1 MILNPGDR
9 CLVCRHRGDDRIT
22 GKSVLRATPLTA
34 LQFNYLAV
42 QKNEVPTPMPGSTKK
57 QAATAKPRSRRSTV
71 PAPLT
76 ISRPELL
83 VNGSDR
89 HFRRLVHGL
98 FGLLARH
105 EAVRSGHAARIGLV
119 GIEYTVLISIRHLA
133 VEETDV
139 SVNRVAEHLFLSGAF
154 VTTVTNKL
162 VQRGLIHKLPDPSDR
177 RRVRLEV
184 ADKGNALLAEL
195 APVQRQVNDVQFG
208 CLSAAEFLHF
218 LDMTERLID
227 SGDHAIRLQSYFGVQ
242 PASEIPLPNDLAA
255 ARQHKRGHARSG
267 QKVRARS

>member
-1 MILNPGDR
+1 M
-9 CLVCRHRGDDRIT
+9 T
-22 GKSVLRATPLTA
+22 
-34 LQFNYLAV
+34 
-42 QKNEVPTPMPGSTKK
+42 MPGQTRK
-57 QAATAKPRSRRSTV
+57 QAMRAKPRSRGAQMRGQPRGHAAAAAHV

-83 VNGSDR
+83 INGSDR

-98 FGLLARH
+98 FGFLARH

-133 VEETDV
+133 VTEADV

-162 VQRGLIHKLPDPSDR
+162 VKRGLIHKLPDPSDR

-195 APVQRQVNDVQFG
+195 APVQRQVNDVQFA
-208 CLSAAEFLHF
+208 CLSREEFLQL

-227 SGDHAIRLQSYFGVQ
+227 CSDRAVRLQSYFGVQ
-242 PASEIPLPNDLAA
+242 PASEIPLPLDLAA
-255 ARQHKRGHARSG
+255 ARPKPRRARLQKVAGARS
-267 QKVRARS
+267 

>member
-1 MILNPGDR
+1 
-9 CLVCRHRGDDRIT
+9 
-22 GKSVLRATPLTA
+22 
-34 LQFNYLAV
+34 
-42 QKNEVPTPMPGSTKK
+42 MPGSTKK
-57 QAATAKPRSRRSTV
+57 QAATEKPRSRRSNV

-83 VNGSDR
+83 INGSDR
-89 HFRRLVHGL
+89 NFRRLVHGL
-98 FGLLARH
+98 FGFLARH

-162 VQRGLIHKLPDPSDR
+162 VKRGLIHKLPDPNDR

-184 ADKGNALLAEL
+184 AEKGNALLAEL

-208 CLSAAEFLHF
+208 CLSRAEFLHL

-227 SGDHAIRLQSYFGVQ
+227 CSNRAIHLQSYFGVQ
-242 PASEIPLPNDLAA
+242 PSAGIPSLVDLTVAQQKRRRPRPVNRD
-255 ARQHKRGHARSG
+255 ARTRP
-267 QKVRARS
+267 

>member
-1 MILNPGDR
+1 
-9 CLVCRHRGDDRIT
+9 
-22 GKSVLRATPLTA
+22 
-34 LQFNYLAV
+34 
-42 QKNEVPTPMPGSTKK
+42 MPGSTKK
-57 QAATAKPRSRRSTV
+57 QAATAKPRSRRSNV

-83 VNGSDR
+83 IDGSDR

-98 FGLLARH
+98 FGFLARH
-105 EAVRSGHAARIGLV
+105 EGVRSGHAARIGLV

-162 VQRGLIHKLPDPSDR
+162 VNKGLIHKLPDPADR

-184 ADKGNALLAEL
+184 SEQGNALLAEL

-208 CLSAAEFLHF
+208 CLSTAEFLHL
-218 LDMTERLID
+218 LDMTERLIES
-227 SGDHAIRLQSYFGVQ
+227 SGRAIRLQSYFGVR
-242 PASEIPLPNDLAA
+242 PASEIPLPLDLAA
-255 ARQHKRGHARSG
+255 GRPQKPGKARST
-267 QKVRARS
+267 QKTAGARS

>member
-1 MILNPGDR
+1 
-9 CLVCRHRGDDRIT
+9 
-22 GKSVLRATPLTA
+22 
-34 LQFNYLAV
+34 
-42 QKNEVPTPMPGSTKK
+42 MPGSTRK
-57 QAATAKPRSRRSTV
+57 QAATAKPRSRRSHV
-71 PAPLT
+71 AAPLT

-83 VNGSDR
+83 INGSDQ

-98 FGLLARH
+98 FGFLARH
-105 EAVRSGHAARIGLV
+105 EAVRSGHGARIGLV

-162 VQRGLIHKLPDPSDR
+162 VQRGLIRKLPDPSDR

-208 CLSAAEFLHF
+208 CLSAKEFAL
-218 LDMTERLID
+218 LVDMIERLVR
-227 SGDHAIRLQSYFGVQ
+227 SSEQAMALQRYL
-242 PASEIPLPNDLAA
+242 SESSAKPNITKLDVPPKS
-255 ARQHKRGHARSG
+255 ARKRGSP
-267 QKVRARS
+267 

>member
-1 MILNPGDR
+1 MAEAGNMR
-9 CLVCRHRGDDRIT
+9 FSTRR
-22 GKSVLRATPLTA
+22 LTA
-34 LQFNYLAV
+34 SQFSYLA
-42 QKNEVPTPMPGSTKK
+42 TPMPGPTRK
-57 QAATAKPRSRRSTV
+57 QTATAKPRGRRDQARTHVRAPARAHV

-89 HFRRLVHGL
+89 QFRRLVHGL
-98 FGLLARH
+98 FGFLARH
-105 EAVRSGHAARIGLV
+105 EAVRAGHAARIGLV

-162 VQRGLIHKLPDPSDR
+162 VARGLIHKLPDPSDR

-184 ADKGNALLAEL
+184 AAKGNALLAEL

-208 CLSAAEFLHF
+208 CLSKAEFLQL

-227 SGDHAIRLQSYFGVQ
+227 SGNRAIRLQSYFGVQ
-242 PASEIPLPNDLAA
+242 PTSDMPLPVDLVAA
-255 ARQHKRGHARSG
+255 QQHRPGKGGSTP
-267 QKVRARS
+267 KNIRARSSQAR

>member
-1 MILNPGDR
+1 M
-9 CLVCRHRGDDRIT
+9 T
-22 GKSVLRATPLTA
+22 
-34 LQFNYLAV
+34 
-42 QKNEVPTPMPGSTKK
+42 MPGQTRK
-57 QAATAKPRSRRSTV
+57 QAARAKPRSRGTQMRGQPRGQHVRDPRAAAHV

-83 VNGSDR
+83 INGSDR

-98 FGLLARH
+98 FGFLARH

-133 VEETDV
+133 VTEADV

-162 VQRGLIHKLPDPSDR
+162 VKRGLIHKLPDPSDR

-195 APVQRQVNDVQFG
+195 APVQRQVNDVQFA
-208 CLSAAEFLHF
+208 CLSRDEFLQL

-227 SGDHAIRLQSYFGVQ
+227 CSDRAVRLQSYFGVQ
-242 PASEIPLPNDLAA
+242 PASEIPLPLDLAA
-255 ARQHKRGHARSG
+255 AQPPKSRRARLQKVAGARS
-267 QKVRARS
+267 